1 VVTATGHTKSRTRRS
16 RCGTADGEPIDHTLA
31 LGFLDLIEIRFVD
44 VFRKVD
50 VSWAMLRRANERTQ
64 QMFGGSQLNLA
75 DVDPWPT
82 AVSGA
87 SVLNAVSATFRRYV
101 VLFE

>member
-1 VVTATGHTKSRTRRS
+1 MSGRR
-16 RCGTADGEPIDHTLA
+16 AA
-31 LGFLDLIEIRFVD
+31 A
-44 VFRKVD
+44 KVD
-50 VSWAMLRRANERTQ
+50 ELKSALVRAEIVQGTEPSNFEDQVEKSPAKNALRLQ
-64 QMFGGSQLNLA
+64 GLQLNLA